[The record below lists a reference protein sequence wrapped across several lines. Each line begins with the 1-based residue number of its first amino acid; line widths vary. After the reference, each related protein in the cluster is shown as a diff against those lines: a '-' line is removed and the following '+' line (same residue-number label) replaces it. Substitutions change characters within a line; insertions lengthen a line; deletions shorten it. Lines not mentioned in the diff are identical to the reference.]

1 MAHADREAGKLKDRE
16 RYLRRAAARAA
27 AGLCSTCG
35 RAPPASGRKSCELC
49 LARRR
54 EVDRARHRKA
64 AASGRQY
71 GGRDPEKKRRSSRAA
86 GRKRRA
92 DRLAAGS
99 CTRCGRNPPVEGGAT
114 CETCRISRRASEKAR
129 YTARRAAGSC
139 VRCSGPTTD
148 GRSRCAPCAVLEAG
162 RIDPDRKNAAARRR
176 YRFRRAESRCTD
188 CNAPSQGAARCE
200 KCAARSH
207 AGSDYFRGVPIYPP
221 TFTVVLLGTDEPLG
235 IFDDE
240 MEVAAFLAFEK
251 LGRDRVEVLADRS
264 PMATLTG

>member
-1 MAHADREAGKLKDRE
+1 MVHSDPEADKLKDRE

-27 AGLCSTCG
+27 AGLCLTCG
-35 RAPPASGRKSCELC
+35 RAPPASGRKSCEPC

-54 EVDRARHRKA
+54 KADRLRHRKA
-64 AASGRQY
+64 AASGLKY
-71 GGRDPEKKRRSSRAA
+71 GGRDPEKKRRDSRAA
-86 GRKRRA
+86 GRKRRR
-92 DRLAAGS
+92 DRSASGNCA
-99 CTRCGRNPPVEGGAT
+99 RCGRNPPVEDGAT
-114 CETCRISRRASEKAR
+114 CEPCRISRRAAEKAR

-139 VRCSGPTTD
+139 VRCSSPTTD
-148 GRSRCAPCAVLEAG
+148 GRSRCAPCSVLEAE

-200 KCAARSH
+200 KCAVRSH
-207 AGSDYFRGVPIYPP
+207 AGSGWFRGLPVYPP

-235 IFDDE
+235 VFDDE

-251 LGRDRVEVLADRS
+251 LGRDRVEVIADRS

>member
-1 MAHADREAGKLKDRE
+1 MAHGDPEAGKFKDRE

-27 AGLCSTCG
+27 AGLCLTCG
-35 RAPPASGRKSCELC
+35 RESPASGRKSCEPC
-49 LARRR
+49 LVRRR
-54 EVDRARHRKA
+54 EADRLRHRKA
-64 AASGRQY
+64 AASGLAY
-71 GGRDPEKKRRSSRAA
+71 GGRDTEKKRLSSRAA

-92 DRLAAGS
+92 DRAAAGS
-99 CTRCGRNPPVEGGAT
+99 CTRCGRNPSVDGGAT
-114 CETCRISRRASEKAR
+114 CEPCRISRRASEKAR

-139 VRCSGPTTD
+139 GRCGGATTD
-148 GRSRCAPCAVLEAG
+148 GGSRCAPCSVLEAE
-162 RIDPDRKNAAARRR
+162 RIDPDRRNEAARRR
-176 YRFRRAESRCTD
+176 YRSRRAESRCTD

-200 KCAARSH
+200 KCASRSH
-207 AGSDYFRGVPIYPP
+207 AGSGWFRGLPIYPP

-235 IFDDE
+235 VFDDE

>member
-1 MAHADREAGKLKDRE
+1 MAHADPEVRNSKDRE

-27 AGLCSTCG
+27 AQLCLTCG
-35 RAPPASGRKSCELC
+35 REPPASGRKSCEPC

-54 EVDRARHRKA
+54 KADRLRHQRA
-64 AASGRQY
+64 AASGLRY
-71 GGRDPEKKRRSSRAA
+71 GGRDSEKKRRSSRAA
-86 GRKRRA
+86 GRKRRK
-92 DRLAAGS
+92 DRSAAGS

-114 CETCRISRRASEKAR
+114 CEPCRISRRASEKAR

-148 GRSRCAPCAVLEAG
+148 GRAQCLPCSVLEAE
-162 RIDPDRKNAAARRR
+162 RIDPDRRNEAARRR

-188 CNAPSQGAARCE
+188 CNALSQGAARCE

-207 AGSDYFRGVPIYPP
+207 ARSDYFRGLPVYPA

-235 IFDDE
+235 VFDDE

-251 LGRDRVEVLADRS
+251 LDRDRVEVLADRP

>member
-1 MAHADREAGKLKDRE
+1 MARTDPEADKLKARE

-35 RAPPASGRKSCELC
+35 RGPPASGRKSCEPC

-54 EVDRARHRKA
+54 EADRVRHRKA
-64 AASGRQY
+64 AASGLAY
-71 GGRDPEKKRRSSRAA
+71 GGRDPEKKRRDSRAA

-92 DRLAAGS
+92 DRAAAGS
-99 CTRCGRNPPVEGGAT
+99 CTRCGRNPSVDGGAT
-114 CETCRISRRASEKAR
+114 CEPCRISRRASEKAR

-139 VRCSGPTTD
+139 GRCGGATTD
-148 GRSRCAPCAVLEAG
+148 GGSRCAPCSVLEAE
-162 RIDPDRKNAAARRR
+162 RIDPDRRNEAARRR

-188 CNAPSQGAARCE
+188 CNAPSQGAARCGP
-200 KCAARSH
+200 CASRSH
-207 AGSDYFRGVPIYPP
+207 TRSGYFRGLPIYPP

-235 IFDDE
+235 VFDDE

-251 LGRDRVEVLADRS
+251 LDRARVEVLADRS

>member
-1 MAHADREAGKLKDRE
+1 MTHADPEVRHPKDRE

-27 AGLCSTCG
+27 AQLCLTCG
-35 RAPPASGRKSCELC
+35 REPPASGRKSCEPC

-54 EVDRARHRKA
+54 ESDRLRHRKA
-64 AASGRQY
+64 AASGLTY

-92 DRLAAGS
+92 DRLAIGI
-99 CTRCGRNPPVEGGAT
+99 CTRCGRNPPVDGGAT
-114 CETCRISRRASEKAR
+114 CEPCKISRRAAEKAR

-139 VRCSGPTTD
+139 VRCNCPTTD
-148 GRSRCAPCAVLEAG
+148 GRAQCLPCSVLEAE
-162 RIDPDRKNAAARRR
+162 RIDPDRKNAAARRQ

-200 KCAARSH
+200 KCAVRSH
-207 AGSDYFRGVPIYPP
+207 ARSGWFRGLPIYPP

-235 IFDDE
+235 VFDDE

-251 LGRDRVEVLADRS
+251 LDRDRVEVLADRS
-264 PMATLTG
+264 PMAILTG

>member
-1 MAHADREAGKLKDRE
+1 MTHADPEIRDSKDRD
-16 RYLRRAAARAA
+16 RYLRRVAARAA
-27 AGLCSTCG
+27 AGLCLTCG
-35 RAPPASGRKSCELC
+35 RKPPASGRKSCEPC

-54 EVDRARHRKA
+54 KADRLRHRKA

-99 CTRCGRNPPVEGGAT
+99 CTRCGRNPPVDGGAT
-114 CETCRISRRASEKAR
+114 CEPCRISRRAAEKAR

-139 VRCSGPTTD
+139 GRCGGPTAD
-148 GRSRCAPCAVLEAG
+148 GRAQCLPCSVLEAE
-162 RIDPDRKNAAARRR
+162 RIDPDRKNEAARRR

-200 KCAARSH
+200 KCASRSH
-207 AGSDYFRGVPIYPP
+207 AGSGWFRGLPIYPP
-221 TFTVVLLGTDEPLG
+221 TFTVVLLGTDETLG
-235 IFDDE
+235 VFDDE

-251 LGRDRVEVLADRS
+251 LDRDRVEVLADRS